1 MSSLRRI
8 TASFLLLATV
18 SAEGVFAEN
27 DDKAGH
33 VFFEKKIRPVLVRYC
48 YECHGEEKQESDL
61 RLDNYQDL
69 LRGGGTG
76 PAVVPDNLDESL
88 IIHVLKYEDEE
99 LQMPPEQKLSDEII
113 DDFVKWIEMGAPHPD
128 ASKTKIEPRKDGV
141 DWETER
147 EFWSFQ
153 SVKDP
158 SIPTTKQTNWATQ
171 TLDNFILAGLEQ
183 QGLTPAPRAGKTTL
197 IRRVTFALTGL
208 PPTPEEV
215 DAFLADKSEGSYEK
229 LVNRLLDSSA
239 YGERWGRFWLDVV
252 RYADSNGL
260 DENIAHGNAWRY
272 RDYVINAFNE
282 DMPFNQFITEQI
294 AGDLLENSAD
304 IHTTNRRLV
313 ATGFLVLGPKVLA
326 EGDEEKLA
334 MDIIDEQIDTI
345 GRAFMGMTIG
355 CARCHDHKF
364 DPIST
369 EDYYALASIFKSTHT
384 MESYKRIAK
393 WNENEVFTPES
404 KAKYEDFNVK
414 IGKVQEQVKAA
425 TDQANQELL
434 TRLKVETLPEKPAEQ
449 YSDEYQNKI
458 EELNQQIVKLTAER
472 GETPTAMGVKEAEPV
487 DLKVHIRGS
496 HLALGRQVSRRMPQ
510 IFQHSTEFPVPEAQ
524 SGRLQFAKWLTSESH
539 PLTARV
545 MANRLWRWHF
555 GDGLQGST
563 DNFGNLGDTPVNPEL
578 LDHAAQQLLK
588 NNWSIKE
595 WHRWVMNS
603 STYKMSSHYDAEASR
618 RDPEN
623 KLLWRFP
630 VRRLEAESIRDSVLA
645 VSGMLDREMGGS
657 MLHVKN
663 REFLF
668 DHTSK
673 DNTDYSSLRRSV
685 YLPVIRNNLYDFFQL
700 FDFNDAS
707 VINGNRETT
716 TVAPQALFMMNSP
729 LVEEASR
736 QLAQRLEDFP
746 EKQQITQLYKRAL
759 GRLPSKT
766 ELSTAR
772 RYLKQFL
779 VTPVVSVSLKTKSS
793 EEAEVNEDQ
802 LKEPM
807 TLELQALKLLCHS
820 ILASNEFIYIK

>member
-1 MSSLRRI
+1 M
-8 TASFLLLATV
+8 TLLSKLTIICFV
-18 SAEGVFAEN
+18 LLTCCAEGVLA
-27 DDKAGH
+27 DDRDKAGH
-33 VFFEKKIRPVLVRYC
+33 AFFEKKIRPVLVRYC
-48 YECHGEEKQESDL
+48 YECHGEERQESDL
-61 RLDNYQDL
+61 RLDNYKDL
-69 LRGGGTG
+69 MRGGATG
-76 PAVVPDNLDESL
+76 PAVVANNLDESL

-113 DDFVKWIEMGAPHPD
+113 DDFVKWIEMGVPHPD
-128 ASKTKIEPRKDGV
+128 SASVKIEPRKDSV
-141 DWETER
+141 NWETER

-153 SVKDP
+153 PISDP
-158 SIPTTKQTNWATQ
+158 PIPTSNNTNWATQ
-171 TLDNFILAGLEQ
+171 SLDHFILAGLEKH
-183 QGLTPAPRAGKTTL
+183 GLTPAPQADRTTL

-208 PPTPEEV
+208 PPTPEQI
-215 DAFLADKSEGSYEK
+215 DTFLKDRSNNAYEK
-229 LVNRLLDSSA
+229 LIERLLESPA

-272 RDYVINAFNE
+272 RDYVIKAFND
-282 DMPFNQFITEQI
+282 DMPYDQFITEQI
-294 AGDLLENSAD
+294 AGDLLENSSD
-304 IHTTNRRLV
+304 KQTTNRRLV

-345 GRAFMGMTIG
+345 GRALMGMTIG

-404 KAKYEDFNVK
+404 KALFDDFNVRIEK
-414 IGKVQEQVKAA
+414 LQQQIKEA
-425 TDQANQELL
+425 TDKANKELL
-434 TRLKVETLPEKPAEQ
+434 TRLKTDSLPEKPSEQ
-449 YSDEYQNKI
+449 YSDEHKQLL
-458 EELNQQIVKLTAER
+458 EELDQQVAKLTKQR
-472 GETPTAMGVKEAEPV
+472 GETPTAMGVKDAQPV
-487 DLKVHIRGS
+487 NLKVHIRGS
-496 HLALGRQVSRRMPQ
+496 HLTLGKQVTRRMPQ
-510 IFQHSTEFPVPEAQ
+510 IFEHSSEFAIPDSQ
-524 SGRLQFAKWLTSESH
+524 SGRLQFANWLTHKSH

-555 GDGLQGST
+555 GNGLQPST
-563 DNFGNLGDTPVNPEL
+563 DNFGNLGNTPVNPEL
-578 LDHAAQQLLK
+578 LDHAAQQLIK
-588 NNWSIKE
+588 NNWSIKD

-603 STYKMSSHYDAEASR
+603 STYKMSSRFDASNSQQ
-618 RDPEN
+618 DPAN
-623 KLLWRFP
+623 ALLWRFP
-630 VRRLEAESIRDSVLA
+630 VRRLEAESIRDSILA

-673 DNTDYSSLRRSV
+673 DSTDYSSLRRSV

-729 LVEEASR
+729 LVEEASC
-736 QLAQRLEDFP
+736 QLAHQLEALP
-746 EKQQITQLYKRAL
+746 AKQQITQLYRLAL
-759 GRLPSKT
+759 GRLPTKQ
-766 ELSTAR
+766 EHATAR
-772 RYLKQFL
+772 KYLRQFL
-779 VTPVVSVSLKTKSS
+779 VTPVQTVSVSTESTERES
-793 EEAEVNEDQ
+793 DTVSGEVLTVEF
-802 LKEPM
+802 
-807 TLELQALKLLCHS
+807 QALKLLCHS
-820 ILASNEFIYIK
+820 VLASNEFIYIK

>member
-183 QGLTPAPRAGKTTL
+183 QGLTPAPQAGKTTL

-449 YSDEYQNKI
+449 YSDEHQNKI

-807 TLELQALKLLCHS
+807 TLKLQALKLLCHS